1 MLPIRGAN
9 LNPQKNMFR
18 KNAPSAERPQPD
30 RGVRSS
36 DNLGE
41 CKGVV
46 IQRQSKSLSKGDS
59 VAAVDAGSR

>member
-1 MLPIRGAN
+1 MLPIGGAN

-30 RGVRSS
+30 LGIRSS

-46 IQRQSKSLSKGDS
+46 IQRQSKVPVEG
-59 VAAVDAGSR
+59 